1 MGEMILI
8 LIVRGFRG
16 SAPPPGST
24 SQSNAGRPAGGKIMN
39 EREERKLRIEAL
51 RQIRD
56 ARRAEI
62 TETNQESILLHR
74 QIAANGEKIEILDGL
89 ILHLEQAIRI
99 VEAEEEPQ

>member
-1 MGEMILI
+1 
-8 LIVRGFRG
+8 
-16 SAPPPGST
+16 
-24 SQSNAGRPAGGKIMN
+24 MN